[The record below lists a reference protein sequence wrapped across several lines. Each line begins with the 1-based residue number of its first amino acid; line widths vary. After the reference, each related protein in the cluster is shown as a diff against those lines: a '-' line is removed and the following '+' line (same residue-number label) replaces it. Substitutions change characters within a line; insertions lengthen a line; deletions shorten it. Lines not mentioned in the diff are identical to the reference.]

1 MVSWENSPARPL
13 WGLFT
18 TATITEQTTT
28 AWLSSE
34 VGRTKTVGNIAQA
47 LADLPPAARAVLAG
61 TPRNPTTRSNPF
73 LDRNAGSGGHT
84 SRIAGADT
92 QTAPYQIAP
101 NSSMMGLTR
110 KKIFPL

>member
-73 LDRNAGSGGHT
+73 SGSQRWVSRPYFSNSWCRYSNSPVSDSSKFIDDGVNA
-84 SRIAGADT
+84 
-92 QTAPYQIAP
+92 
-101 NSSMMGLTR
+101 
-110 KKIFPL
+110 